1 MTMTCSPREHS
12 NHNSTMGHH
21 PPMPIPAAWQ
31 DLLAD
36 AGAPAVVGDPFSGKV
51 VWANAGYAA
60 VYGKGAA
67 AEELPGRLLI
77 DLTND
82 EAAAERLTICRDV
95 IRSGKSRVVRDLWNG
110 RAMCVTVRPMKPWDG
125 APSGA
130 VVCVFRPVW
139 PEQPGFDGIC
149 PSAHVVQTVDLGP
162 LALLSKRELEV
173 LALIGEGMTN
183 AQIAAR
189 LHRTAKTIEAH
200 RTSLAA
206 KLRVTTREELAAVAA
221 RAGLGQTSVG
231 PSTKLPARDRTESAK
246 SN

>member
-1 MTMTCSPREHS
+1 MTTACPPRELS
-12 NHNSTMGHH
+12 NHTATGGAA
-21 PPMPIPAAWQ
+21 IPLPADWQ
-31 DLLAD
+31 DMLAD
-36 AGAPAVVGDPFSGKV
+36 AGAPAVIGDPFSGKV

-60 VYGKGAA
+60 LYGKGASA
-67 AEELPGRLLI
+67 ADLTGRLLVE
-77 DLTND
+77 LTND
-82 EAAAERLTICRDV
+82 EAAAERLAICRDV
-95 IRSGKSRVVRDLWNG
+95 IRMDKSRLVRDLWNG
-110 RAMCVTVRPMKPWDG
+110 RAMCVTIRPIAAWTG

-130 VVCVFRPVW
+130 VLAVFRPVW
-139 PEQPGFDGIC
+139 PEQPGVDAMC
-149 PSAHVVQTVDLGP
+149 ASAQVFRTVDLGP

-206 KLRVTTREELAAVAA
+206 KLGVTTRVELAGVAA
-221 RAGLGQTSVG
+221 RAGLGKTSVRTPAAA
-231 PSTKLPARDRTESAK
+231 PSKVETAK